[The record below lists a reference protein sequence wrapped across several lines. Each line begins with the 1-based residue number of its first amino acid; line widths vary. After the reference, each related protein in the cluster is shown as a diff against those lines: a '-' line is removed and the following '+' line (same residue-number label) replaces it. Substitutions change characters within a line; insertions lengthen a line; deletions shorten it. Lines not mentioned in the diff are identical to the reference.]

1 MTCLCWMEYAVVA
14 CYLEAL
20 DILETT
26 DGTTLVVEVKHDGV
40 ALDVHIFIRRTL
52 ADDATHAVG
61 LVQCQE
67 SQALAHLLLLGRVN
81 LSALVRIDSIVGAHQ
96 SAIGNNL

>member
-1 MTCLCWMEYAVVA
+1 MEYAVVA
-14 CYLEAL
+14 CYLETL

-26 DGTTLVVEVKHDGV
+26 DGTTLVVEVEHDGV

-52 ADDATHAVG
+52 ANDSIHAIG

-67 SQALAHLLLLGRVN
+67 SQTLTHLLLLGWVN
-81 LSALVRIDSIVGAHQ
+81 LSAFVRIDCIIGANQ